1 MRKSY
6 FALKFEMTI
15 NKVWTQHLY
24 ILCYNGRLTLHV
36 LNKRSFCRVFK
47 IVKSLQVKDINSV
60 LTSFQ
65 IAKIKSRRN
74 LDTRLALYSV
84 ELVYKKVIA
93 SIFWNE
99 CKFYDPRPT
108 IKSSTLAQC
117 KNWWRSVFVNIE
129 SLQFVQVK
137 PLLAVSASDT
147 CVNYTIWMEFLQN

>member
-1 MRKSY
+1 
-6 FALKFEMTI
+6 
-15 NKVWTQHLY
+15 
-24 ILCYNGRLTLHV
+24 
-36 LNKRSFCRVFK
+36 VFK

-117 KNWWRSVFVNIE
+117 KNW
-129 SLQFVQVK
+129 
-137 PLLAVSASDT
+137 
-147 CVNYTIWMEFLQN
+147 